1 MADDLDFMSQ
11 LGAKRSEFAEPKSAY
26 EKVLMQLARDV
37 MTKLRN
43 VTLQKAQNSGGLAS
57 SIAVTPKG
65 ALSISI
71 DADFYFKFMDE
82 GVNPVSGKLFPSPYS
97 FKYPNVSKSHAA
109 ALQSWKGY
117 DPQHAYASATVTKNR
132 YGLKPRKI
140 LEEVINE
147 NTLKQMTDDLSTMLG
162 IALEVTFVNSTK

>member
-1 MADDLDFMSQ
+1 MADDLDFMTQ
-11 LGAKRSEFAEPKSAY
+11 LGAKRSDFADPKNAY
-26 EKVLMQLARDV
+26 EKVLIQLARDV

-43 VTLQKAQNSGGLAS
+43 ATLRKAQNSGGLAS

-65 ALSISI
+65 GLSVSI

-82 GVNPVSGKLFPSPYS
+82 GVNPVGGKLFQTPYS
-97 FKYPNVSKSHAA
+97 FKYPNVSKDHAA
-109 ALQSWKGY
+109 ALQAWKGY
-117 DPQHAYASATVTKNR
+117 DEPRSYASANVTKNK

-147 NTLKQMTDDLSTMLG
+147 DTLKQMSDDLGTMLG
-162 IALEVTFVNSTK
+162 IAL